1 MVKLKFVDP
10 PITDIYNSYT
20 THSRTFEAVRF
31 AFLYAL
37 NELNAPAYAL
47 LSAQEGWL
55 KRLFKVHILRMC
67 AFTYAPPLVA

>member
-1 MVKLKFVDP
+1 MF
-10 PITDIYNSYT
+10 YT

-37 NELNAPAYAL
+37 NERNAPAYAL

-55 KRLFKVHILRMC
+55 KRLFKVCVIS
-67 AFTYAPPLVA
+67 YIPPLFARSHRRD